1 MDTHSNRI
9 SGKLISMWS
18 ACTMAV
24 MAEGFECELSVL
36 AVEKGIPL
44 EADQLEGSECV
55 GGIEK
60 SPKKVKTVGL
70 INCVCRVKRNDGRG
84 MVECEKCLR
93 WLHIRCVG
101 LTERTAQQAKF
112 VCQGCKAGGG
122 GGRKR
127 KRKASG
133 RVGIAQD
140 GVEGVRK
147 RVQDGVVGKVVDLV
161 KVEGWVAGSF
171 VEGKVKEVYVCCGE
185 EREGGEGYKSGVF
198 GEGVGW

>member
-1 MDTHSNRI
+1 
-9 SGKLISMWS
+9 
-18 ACTMAV
+18 

-44 EADQLEGSECV
+44 EAEGSECV

-70 INCVCRVKRNDGRG
+70 INCVCGVKRNDGRG

-101 LTERTAQQAKF
+101 LTERTAQRAKF

-122 GGRKR
+122 RGR

-171 VEGKVKEVYVCCGE
+171 VEGKVKEVYAAAR
-185 EREGGEGYKSGVF
+185 REKGVKDTNLVYSVKVF
-198 GEGVGW
+198 VTSCYGS